1 MSKIYLCSFAS
12 PDLNLSVNRF
22 KNQAKLLNFYE
33 NIKVYGS
40 KDLPEK
46 IKLRIKS
53 FNYPVKK
60 MRLYGY
66 ACWKPYIIKKYFDEL
81 PNEAILQ
88 YSDIGC
94 HFNYKGID
102 RLKDYI
108 ELCKKENALVFQYR
122 IPDWYKKY
130 ENFKFQEYFEY
141 EYTKAET
148 LNYMGVEKDLKIIN
162 SQQIWSG
169 CFFIKKNDFGEK
181 ILSEWLSLSGVDDI
195 ISDNTSKIDN
205 HKNFKEHRHD
215 QSIFSIICKKNNIFS
230 LSASECEWAEYQN
243 ERLWNHLDKFPI
255 LAKRDKR
262 FNFIKRFINRQ
273 IKNFKRK
280 LNYL

>member
-1 MSKIYLCSFAS
+1 MSKVYLCSFAS
-12 PDLNLSVNRF
+12 PDLDLSANRF
-22 KNQAKLLNFYE
+22 KNQANLLDFYK
-33 NIKVYGS
+33 NIKIYGS
-40 KDLPEK
+40 KDLSEK
-46 IKLRIKS
+46 IKLRIKN
-53 FNYPVKK
+53 FNYPIKK

-81 PNEAILQ
+81 PNESILQ

-94 HFNYKGID
+94 HFNHIGIE
-102 RLKDYI
+102 RLKDYVEI
-108 ELCKKENALVFQYR
+108 CERKNALVFQYR
-122 IPDWYKKY
+122 MPDWYKKY
-130 ENFKFQEYFEY
+130 ENYKFQEYFEY

-148 LNYMGVEKDLKIIN
+148 LNYMSVEKDLKILN
-162 SQQIWSG
+162 SQQVWSG

-181 ILSEWLSLSGVDDI
+181 ILSEWLNLSEVDDI
-195 ISDNTSKIDN
+195 IDDNESKMAN

-215 QSIFSIICKKNNIFS
+215 QSLFSIICKKNNIFS
-230 LSASECEWAEYQN
+230 LSASECEWAEYKS
-243 ERLWNHLDKFPI
+243 ERTWSHLNKFPI

-273 IKNFKRK
+273 IRTFKRK

>member
-94 HFNYKGID
+94 HFNYKGIN

-108 ELCKKENALVFQYR
+108 ELCNRENALVFQYR
-122 IPDWYKKY
+122 IPDWYKQY
-130 ENFKFQEYFEY
+130 ENYKFQEYFEY

-148 LNYMGVEKDLKIIN
+148 LNYMGVVKDLKIVN

-273 IKNFKRK
+273 MKNFKRK

>member
-94 HFNYKGID
+94 HFNYKGIE

-108 ELCKKENALVFQYR
+108 ELCKKENALVFPPSS
-122 IPDWYKKY
+122 IS
-130 ENFKFQEYFEY
+130 
-141 EYTKAET
+141 
-148 LNYMGVEKDLKIIN
+148 N
-162 SQQIWSG
+162 SSFCG
-169 CFFIKKNDFGEK
+169 D
-181 ILSEWLSLSGVDDI
+181 
-195 ISDNTSKIDN
+195 
-205 HKNFKEHRHD
+205 
-215 QSIFSIICKKNNIFS
+215 
-230 LSASECEWAEYQN
+230 
-243 ERLWNHLDKFPI
+243 
-255 LAKRDKR
+255 
-262 FNFIKRFINRQ
+262 
-273 IKNFKRK
+273 
-280 LNYL
+280 

>member
-12 PDLNLSVNRF
+12 PDLDLSVNRF
-22 KNQAKLLNFYE
+22 KNQAKLLSFYE

-53 FNYPVKK
+53 FNYPIKK

-94 HFNYKGID
+94 HFNYKGIN
-102 RLKDYI
+102 RLKDYV

-122 IPDWYKKY
+122 IPEWNKKY
-130 ENFKFQEYFEY
+130 ENYKFQEYFEY

-148 LNYMGVEKDLKIIN
+148 LNYMGVVKDLKILN

-195 ISDNTSKIDN
+195 ISDNKSKIDN

-230 LSASECEWAEYQN
+230 LSASECEWAEFQN